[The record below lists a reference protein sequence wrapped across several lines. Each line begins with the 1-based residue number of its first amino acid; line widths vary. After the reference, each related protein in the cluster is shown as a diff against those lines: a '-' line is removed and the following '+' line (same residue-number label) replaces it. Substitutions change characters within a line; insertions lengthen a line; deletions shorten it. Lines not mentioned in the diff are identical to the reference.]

1 MDKQNGVHPYR
12 GTLLSSEKAGAILT
26 PATAWLELEDIVP
39 SDVRRS
45 QKPHSLHYS
54 TDARSQINY
63 T

>member
-39 SDVRRS
+39 SDVGGHKSHTACIIPRIRG
-45 QKPHSLHYS
+45 P
-54 TDARSQINY
+54 
-63 T
+63 